1 MTRVAASAPAR
12 IDLAGG
18 TLDIWP
24 LYLLHA
30 GAMTVN
36 VAIEMRARVVARTL
50 PKGRVRLVSI
60 DRGTTVVRSAARPVR
75 SGDTLE
81 LLARL
86 AAWMRPKGGV
96 DLTSDC
102 EAPAGSGLGGSSAL
116 AIAAASALARL
127 SGRHIGREDL
137 IDLVRD
143 LETKVLKIP
152 AGVQDYHSAASGGA
166 GVLHLEPGRVR
177 REVVPIDAALL
188 ASRVVLCDSGRSRSS
203 GLSNWDMM
211 KRRLSGERKITRLME
226 AIVKA
231 AQGMRRGL
239 LAGDWDAC
247 GEALDAEGRARRQ
260 LSPLVETPR
269 VAALMR
275 AARGAGAL
283 GGKVCGA
290 GGGGCVVFIAR
301 AGRRAGVEAAL
312 ERAGGRILPV
322 ELSRRGI
329 VWE

>member
-1 MTRVAASAPAR
+1 
-12 IDLAGG
+12 
-18 TLDIWP
+18 
-24 LYLLHA
+24 
-30 GAMTVN
+30 
-36 VAIEMRARVVARTL
+36 
-50 PKGRVRLVSI
+50 
-60 DRGTTVVRSAARPVR
+60 VRSAARDVR
-75 SGDTLE
+75 SGDKLE

-86 AAWMRPKGGV
+86 AAWFRRDGGV

-127 SGRHIGREDL
+127 SGRRIGRVDL

-143 LETKVLKIP
+143 LETCVLKIP
-152 AGVQDYHSAASGGA
+152 AGIQDYHSAAAGGG
-166 GVLHLEPGRVR
+166 GVLHLEPGRIR
-177 REVVPIDAALL
+177 RETVPIDASLFA
-188 ASRVVLCDSGRSRSS
+188 ARVILCDSGRSRSS

-211 KRRLSGERKITRLME
+211 KRRLSGESKVARLMDDIVE
-226 AIVKA
+226 AA
-231 AQGMRRGL
+231 RGMRQGL

-247 GEALDAEGRARRQ
+247 GEALDAEGAARRR

-269 VAALMR
+269 IAALMR
-275 AARGAGAL
+275 AARSAGAL

-301 AGRRAGVEAAL
+301 TGRRAAVEAAL

-322 ELSRRGI
+322 RLARRGV

>member
-36 VAIEMRARVVARTL
+36 VAIEQRARVEARTL
-50 PKGRVRLVSI
+50 TGGRVRLVSV
-60 DRGTTVVRSAARPVR
+60 DRGMTVERSGKRPVK
-75 SGDTLE
+75 SGDKLE

-86 AAWMRPKGGV
+86 AEWMKPKGGV
-96 DLTSDC
+96 DLRSNC

-127 SGRHIGREDL
+127 SGRRIGRDDL

-152 AGVQDYHSAASGGA
+152 AGVQDYHPAVSGGA
-166 GVLHLEPGRVR
+166 GVLYLEPGKIR
-177 REVVPIDAALL
+177 REPLPIDASLF

-211 KRRLSGERKITRLME
+211 KRRLSGERKVTRLMD
-226 AIVKA
+226 AIVDA

-260 LSPLVETPR
+260 LSPMVETAR
-269 VAALMR
+269 IAALMK
-275 AARGAGAL
+275 AARDAGAL

-301 AGRRAGVEAAL
+301 TGRRAGVVAAL

-322 ELSRRGI
+322 QLARRGI